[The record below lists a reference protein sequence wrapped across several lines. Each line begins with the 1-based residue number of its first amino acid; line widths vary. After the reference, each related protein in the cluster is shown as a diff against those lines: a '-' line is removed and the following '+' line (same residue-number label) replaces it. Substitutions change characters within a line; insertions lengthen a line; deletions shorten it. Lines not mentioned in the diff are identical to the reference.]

1 MKKIHDAYTP
11 REYAFAKT
19 LDCIRSMHGEVG
31 GMMEGLTQS
40 QIEAV
45 QVQLARLHNTLLDES
60 KLDGTALPTLLS
72 PWETVKGEYI

>member
-1 MKKIHDAYTP
+1 MKKIHDGFTP
-11 REYAFAKT
+11 REYAYSQT
-19 LDCIRSMHGEVG
+19 LNCLRAMHAEQYRDDA
-31 GMMEGLTQS
+31 LTQS

-45 QVQLARLHNTLLDES
+45 QVQLARLHNRLLDES